1 MIKSRSIS
9 LQEKLK
15 FRFLV
20 EILMIGSV
28 KIFARYEILPTD
40 NIFERKATKILCMQ
54 FLSTALN
61 KNKNERP
68 ESLADCRLI

>member
-1 MIKSRSIS
+1 
-9 LQEKLK
+9 
-15 FRFLV
+15 
-20 EILMIGSV
+20 MIGSV

-54 FLSTALN
+54 FFSTALN